1 MNAFV
6 KYVKSNMVPCA
17 AMLISVVGFLLEIIG
32 AFAFCGTTDVG
43 VNLRILS
50 NGMVITGFVF
60 VVLSIIASIEEV
72 IRTKVVRTDNTSA
85 ILALELTCTM
95 LIASLL
101 FLVIFAAWDL
111 IINM

>member
-6 KYVKSNMVPCA
+6 NYLKNNLVPCIA
-17 AMLISVVGFLLEIIG
+17 ILVSVVGFLLEIIG

-60 VVLSIIASIEEV
+60 VVVSLVASIEEIV
-72 IRTKVVRTDNTSA
+72 RTKAIKLDNTSA
-85 ILALELTCTM
+85 ILALEVACTM

-101 FLVIFAAWDL
+101 FLIIFAAWDL

>member
-6 KYVKSNMVPCA
+6 NYLKNNLVPCIA
-17 AMLISVVGFLLEIIG
+17 ILVSVVGFLLEIIG
-32 AFAFCGTTDVG
+32 AFAFCGTTDMG

-60 VVLSIIASIEEV
+60 VVVSLVASIEEIV
-72 IRTKVVRTDNTSA
+72 RTKAIKLDNTSA
-85 ILALELTCTM
+85 ILALEVACTM

-101 FLVIFAAWDL
+101 FLIIFAAWDL

>member
-6 KYVKSNMVPCA
+6 NYLKNNLVPCIA
-17 AMLISVVGFLLEIIG
+17 ILVSVVGFLLEIIG

-60 VVLSIIASIEEV
+60 VVVSLVASIEEIV
-72 IRTKVVRTDNTSA
+72 RTKAIKLDNTSA
-85 ILALELTCTM
+85 ILALEVAYTM

-101 FLVIFAAWDL
+101 FLIIFAAWDL

>member
-6 KYVKSNMVPCA
+6 KYIKSNLVPCIAIA
-17 AMLISVVGFLLEIIG
+17 ASVIGFLLQVIG
-32 AFAFCGTTDVG
+32 AFAFCGTESVG
-43 VNLRILS
+43 VNLLILS
-50 NGMVITGFVF
+50 NGMVIAGFVL
-60 VVLSIIASIEEV
+60 VVLAVIASIEEV
-72 IRTKVVRTDNTSA
+72 IRTKVVKADNTSA
-85 ILALELTCTM
+85 ILALEVACTM

>member
-6 KYVKSNMVPCA
+6 NYLKNNLVPCIA
-17 AMLISVVGFLLEIIG
+17 ILVSVVGFLLEIIG

-60 VVLSIIASIEEV
+60 VVVSLVASIEEI
-72 IRTKVVRTDNTSA
+72 IRTKAIKLDNTSA
-85 ILALELTCTM
+85 ILALEVACTM

-101 FLVIFAAWDL
+101 FLIIFAAWDL